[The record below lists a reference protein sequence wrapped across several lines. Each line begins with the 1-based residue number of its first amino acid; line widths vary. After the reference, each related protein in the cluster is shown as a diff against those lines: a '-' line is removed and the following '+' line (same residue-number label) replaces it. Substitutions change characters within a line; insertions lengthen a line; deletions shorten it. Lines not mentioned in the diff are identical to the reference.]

1 MLRLKDYRCLA
12 QDYRG
17 KFHLPPSS
25 AQCFHYPMLPPSSP
39 VKRRHIFP
47 GPGLSMDQLW
57 PTGSGKAGSELVLQ
71 LVLKMLCIF
80 LLVVHHLHKN
90 TTYGLTTGPKRRGH
104 RHVEQSCLYQR
115 PQQIPMENRVPQ
127 LTDRHTCEPS

>member
-39 VKRRHIFP
+39 VKRRHVFP
-47 GPGLSMDQLW
+47 GPGLSMDQPW
-57 PTGSGKAGSELVLQ
+57 PTGPGKAGRELVLQ

-80 LLVVHHLHKN
+80 LPVVHHLHEK
-90 TTYGLTTGPKRRGH
+90 TVYGLPLVPGGGDKDVRNRAAYTNGPSKSPWRI
-104 RHVEQSCLYQR
+104 ECL
-115 PQQIPMENRVPQ
+115 
-127 LTDRHTCEPS
+127 S